1 MVDISGRSG
10 DGFGKVKDAFAE
22 NFAVEGD
29 VGASVAVTID
39 GELVVDLWGGTQD
52 EAGTVPWEEDTIINV
67 FSTTKTMS
75 CLSLL
80 VLASRGLVDVDAPVA
95 RYWPEFAEAG
105 KEDTVLVRHLLSHTA
120 GLPSWD
126 QRIEPTD
133 LYDWDLVCGL
143 LAKQAPWWE
152 PGSKSGYHGITQGNL
167 VGEVVRR
174 VDGRTV
180 GTFFAEEIA
189 GPLGADF
196 HIGTP
201 PEHDDRIALVI
212 PPSADA
218 PAGLGGS
225 PEIPKDSIPYRA
237 ANPRLDATQSWE
249 IPWRRAEI
257 PAAGG
262 HGNARSVA
270 LAQSVVSAGG
280 TARGVEL
287 LSAETIE
294 RIFDVQSAG
303 RDLVL
308 GIGVTFGVG
317 YGLNSPRAADR
328 AQRARLLLGWLG
340 RVARRQRRRRRDD
353 DGLRDEPHGPGHR
366 RRRSGPPHPARLLR
380 VARHLSASTTPGH
393 EDPASPV
400 ARSAVRDAVSGVRWS
415 SVAVSVT
422 GAGRSWPKIGTPAGH
437 CRTAG
442 FQSEKTPVGLS
453 FHSHVCS
460 THSGSV
466 GCLCSSMPNRRGGRL
481 DVQASTG
488 TMYSWATS
496 PVI

>member
-1 MVDISGRSG
+1 MTTTDTALN
-10 DGFGKVKDAFAE
+10 GKVLGLLQRQIEQGQQLGVQVAAYQNGE
-22 NFAVEGD
+22 QIV
-29 VGASVAVTID
+29 SVAS
-39 GELVVDLWGGTQD
+39 GQMG
-52 EAGTVPWEEDTIINV
+52 PEDPRPVLADTLFSS
-67 FSTTKTMS
+67 FSTTKGVAATA
-75 CLSLL
+75 LHI
-80 VLASRGLVDVDAPVA
+80 LADRGLIDYDAPVA

-105 KEDTVLVRHLLSHTA
+105 KDDTVLVRHLLSHTA

-126 QRIEPTD
+126 QRLEPTD

-152 PGSKSGYHGITQGNL
+152 PGSKSGYHGITQGYL

-174 VDGRTV
+174 VDGRSV

-201 PEHDDRIALVI
+201 PECDDRVALVI
-212 PPSADA
+212 APSADA
-218 PAGLGGS
+218 PTGLVGGES
-225 PEIPKDSIPYRA
+225 EIPKDSIPYRA

-287 LSAETIE
+287 LSAPTIE

-317 YGLNSPRAADR
+317 YGLNSPRAPIAPNEHVCYWGGWGGSLVVNDLDAGMTMAYVMNRMGQGTVGDDR
-328 AQRARLLLGWLG
+328 AHRILRACY
-340 RVARRQRRRRRDD
+340 
-353 DGLRDEPHGPGHR
+353 
-366 RRRSGPPHPARLLR
+366 
-380 VARHLSASTTPGH
+380 AS
-393 EDPASPV
+393 
-400 ARSAVRDAVSGVRWS
+400 
-415 SVAVSVT
+415 
-422 GAGRSWPKIGTPAGH
+422 
-437 CRTAG
+437 
-442 FQSEKTPVGLS
+442 
-453 FHSHVCS
+453 
-460 THSGSV
+460 
-466 GCLCSSMPNRRGGRL
+466 L
-481 DVQASTG
+481 DT
-488 TMYSWATS
+488 
-496 PVI
+496 